1 MRSFVWNAATG
12 QLIRKL
18 ATESDAVGSVAF
30 SADGKRILA
39 GGSNGAILAWDADS
53 GQFLRTLT
61 GHKGGVRALAFSPD
75 GGRLA
80 SGSDDKTVGVWSA
93 N

>member
-1 MRSFVWNAATG
+1 VT
-12 QLIRKL
+12 
-18 ATESDAVGSVAF
+18 F
-30 SADGKRILA
+30 STDGKRIFA

-53 GQFLRTLT
+53 GQLLRTLT
-61 GHKGGVRALAFSPD
+61 GHKGAVRALAFSPD

-80 SGSDDKTVGVWSA
+80 SGSEDKIVGVWSA